1 MTDTEPAG
9 RVHRALTADEMAAI
23 AAAIE
28 AVGTAGG
35 LVPATA
41 YALYT
46 ALGEHLRPAL
56 ADHVGTAPA
65 PLPAHARF
73 AIPEAQWLAIAE
85 RCIARAEAFGAGVHA
100 ALELRRVM
108 PARYADPGIT
118 TPARLPR
125 DHRPPAHELSVTRE
139 ATDTITAAS
148 RHCERLAQ
156 CFGPG
161 SDEHLAAVRSWQCGL
176 SRLFAMA
183 FGAHTR
189 VERADPLSLT
199 VTSETTGFV
208 YGLHFRPALVPP
220 ADAPRPGRW
229 LSVY

>member
-1 MTDTEPAG
+1 MSDTELAG
-9 RVHRALTADEMAAI
+9 RVHRALTDGEMAAI

-46 ALGEHLRPAL
+46 ALGDHPRPPL
-56 ADHVGTAPA
+56 ADHRGS
-65 PLPAHARF
+65 ARF

-108 PARYADPGIT
+108 PARYPDPGIT
-118 TPARLPR
+118 APPHPR
-125 DHRPPAHELSVTRE
+125 KDHRPPAHELSVTRE

-148 RHCERLAQ
+148 RHCERLAHF
-156 CFGPG
+156 FGPD
-161 SDEHLAAVRSWQCGL
+161 SDEHLAAARSWQCGL

-208 YGLHFRPALVPP
+208 YGLHFRPALVPVD
-220 ADAPRPGRW
+220 DAPRPGRW